1 MDIKQQLFV
10 ILLAS
15 GLFLIGA
22 EIFIPGGILGLIG
35 GFALMGAVVT
45 AFVFFGPVVGGY
57 TAGIIIVLVGVVI
70 ALWIKFFPKTWLGK
84 KMTVSNNLH
93 DAKGTETGIESLVD
107 AEGVTT
113 SDLRPSGYAEFE
125 GRRVDVITEGE
136 MISKGTQVRVIQIEG
151 NRVVVD
157 EL

>member
-1 MDIKQQLFV
+1 
-10 ILLAS
+10 
-15 GLFLIGA
+15 
-22 EIFIPGGILGLIG
+22 
-35 GFALMGAVVT
+35 MGAVVT

>member
-22 EIFIPGGILGLIG
+22 EIFIPGGILGVIG
-35 GFALMGAVVT
+35 GFALIGAVIA

-57 TAGIIIVLVGVVI
+57 TAGIIILLVGVVI

-84 KMTVSNNLH
+84 KMTVGNDLH
-93 DAKGTETGIESLVD
+93 EAKGTEAGIESLMG
-107 AEGVTT
+107 ATGTTT
-113 SDLRPSGYAEFE
+113 SDLRPSGYAEFD

-136 MISKGTQVRVIQIEG
+136 MISKGTKVHVIQIEG

-157 EL
+157 KL